1 MRRRGSSGAGKAS
14 EEVMESA
21 AELHE
26 ARVLRAGIEVK
37 EAELARL
44 SAPPGEASE
53 ASPDVRA
60 LLAAEIDRLK
70 SDYRRI
76 LARQADQDYCRRRAE
91 WRAQR
96 GTARGCERDRNS
108 ACA

>member
-1 MRRRGSSGAGKAS
+1 
-14 EEVMESA
+14 MESA

-44 SAPPGEASE
+44 CASPGE
-53 ASPDVRA
+53 ASPDVRER
-60 LLAAEIDRLK
+60 LVAEIRRLK

-76 LARQADQDYCRRRAE
+76 LARQADQDYRRRRAE
-91 WRAQR
+91 WRDQQGA
-96 GTARGCERDRNS
+96 ARTRCGS